1 LLKRIK
7 LPYYLRPYQVLV
19 TLLPFLCGK
28 TYHGRITKQ
37 GNKWLRWALAEASH
51 KAIVKSPSLRS
62 YYNKI
67 KYKKGSNTAT
77 VALSCLTAGR
87 QGNYLRL
94 YIKFGRS
101 KGHIMKKKFGFS
113 GCPH

>member
-1 LLKRIK
+1 M
-7 LPYYLRPYQVLV
+7 

-67 KYKKGSNTAT
+67 KYKKGSNTAQLLFP
-77 VALSCLTAGR
+77 ACGQAGMN
-87 QGNYLRL
+87 GPKIFD
-94 YIKFGRS
+94 IK
-101 KGHIMKKKFGFS
+101 K
-113 GCPH
+113 GCPTFS